1 MSLSSNI
8 PFTIS
13 PHSSS
18 TFDPRSQNE
27 AITKWSSMV
36 QRRLRDSATRFS
48 HGKDG
53 TIIRPG
59 RSETKLHGSIKGST
73 SKQYGVIDRA
83 SIIFERHGVFVHKGV
98 GRGYQMQG
106 GTVIRTAKLPFPDP
120 RPRTAREWFNPIL
133 EQSLQELADKLAEI
147 NADAVVNATRMMIR

>member
-1 MSLSSNI
+1 MSI
-8 PFTIS
+8 PPIIT
-13 PHSSS
+13 PHSST
-18 TFDPRSQNE
+18 TFDPQSQNE

-48 HGKDG
+48 KGKDG
-53 TIIRPG
+53 TITRPG

-106 GTVIRTAKLPFPDP
+106 GTVIRTAKRPIPDP
-120 RPRTAREWFNPIL
+120 NPRTAHEWFNPII
-133 EQSLQELADKLAEI
+133 EQTLPELADKLAEI